1 MDLGLKGKVA
11 LVMGSS
17 QGLGHAIAA
26 ELCKE
31 GAKVVLCARN
41 EKTLADAASKM
52 GAAFSVAADL
62 SKPDE
67 GARAVDEVLR
77 KFGRIDI
84 VVTNTGGPPKGDF
97 QEITA
102 EKWQTGFQGLW
113 MSAVDSIQKA
123 LPSMRKNK
131 WGRIIMI
138 TSAAAKEPMPHLT
151 VSNGLRAGLIGLAKS
166 LCHEVAVDGVTVNVL
181 LPGYTRT
188 ERLLELGI
196 AEDKITGMIPAR
208 RLGEP
213 EELAAMTAFLASDR
227 AAYVTGQ
234 AIAIDGGYLKS
245 H

>member
-1 MDLGLKGKVA
+1 MDLGIKGKVA
-11 LVMGSS
+11 LVTGSS

-41 EKTLADAASKM
+41 EATLARVASQM
-52 GAAFSVAADL
+52 GAAFTVTADL
-62 SKPDE
+62 SRPGE
-67 GARAVDEVLR
+67 GARAVAEVIK

-84 VVTNTGGPPKGDF
+84 LVSNTGGPPKGQF
-97 QEITA
+97 QEVTP
-102 EKWQTGFQGLW
+102 EKWQEGFQGLW

-123 LPSMRKNK
+123 LPSMRQNK
-131 WGRIIMI
+131 WGRILLI

-188 ERLLELGI
+188 ERLMELGI
-196 AEDKITGMIPAR
+196 AEDKILSQIPAR

-213 EELAAMTAFLASDR
+213 DELAALTTFLASDR
-227 AAYVTGQ
+227 AAYITGQ
-234 AIAIDGGYLKS
+234 AIAIDGGYLRS